1 MSEFNLTAIGMD
13 DIKANTKN
21 TWHSSDFQTQSWIDY
36 IIVSAGLTKMII
48 DFEIREDGG
57 YLSDHWP
64 IVMSTSVEVDG
75 EISIPKNKSV
85 GKNCCGNKPQWTVWR
100 GINTV

>member
-1 MSEFNLTAIGMD
+1 MD
-13 DIKANTKN
+13 DIEENTKN
-21 TWHSSDFQTQSWIDY
+21 TWHSSDFQTQLWIDY
-36 IIVSAGLTKMII
+36 IIVSDGLTKTII

-75 EISIPKNKSV
+75 KISIPKNKSV
-85 GKNCCGNKPQWTVWR
+85 GKNWCGNKPQWTVWR
-100 GINTV
+100 GIHTV